1 MSVEM
6 GHSGSTAITV
16 IGQGSAC
23 PTFPVVHQFPMV
35 AQW

>member
-23 PTFPVVHQFPMV
+23 PTFPVVHQFLMV